1 MAAFLD
7 GMFPFCTTGS
17 AEAVTMNPALIDKW
31 RSNGGELKAM
41 APEEFG
47 AFLKTESAK
56 GAAVI
61 RRNNIRI
68 D

>member
-1 MAAFLD
+1 MA
-7 GMFPFCTTGS
+7 
-17 AEAVTMNPALIDKW
+17 
-31 RSNGGELKAM
+31 R
-41 APEEFG
+41 EEFG

-56 GAAVI
+56 WVAVI